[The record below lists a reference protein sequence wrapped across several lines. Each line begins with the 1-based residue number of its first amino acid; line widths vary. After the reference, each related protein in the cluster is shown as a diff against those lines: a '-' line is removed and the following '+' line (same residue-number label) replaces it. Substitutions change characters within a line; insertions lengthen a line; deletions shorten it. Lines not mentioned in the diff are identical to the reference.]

1 MREGE
6 PESGTDL
13 PVGETSPVS
22 IQRIQIFLHYQLQ
35 EKKKK
40 KKFKRK

>member
-1 MREGE
+1 MEEGE
-6 PESGTDL
+6 FENGESLAGTAL

-35 EKKKK
+35 EK
-40 KKFKRK
+40 